1 MHGPTR
7 LRSSGSEW
15 SIFPAGIRNAW
26 NRDSGVVEMGG
37 APFYGLVSFPPHGG
51 GLEDASS
58 TMIRVEHETRI
69 AASRERI
76 WEILTDHEGMPRWF
90 PAREVIR
97 RRPGTPDPNGVDAV
111 RVVRASGLAIEER
124 VTAFEPGKRMEYV
137 VTGGVPLRDHRGVVV
152 LEAGDS
158 DDESSVVRW
167 SVELRPL
174 IPGTGWILRRA
185 TDGLIKDGLDGLRR
199 FAEAR

>member
-1 MHGPTR
+1 
-7 LRSSGSEW
+7 
-15 SIFPAGIRNAW
+15 
-26 NRDSGVVEMGG
+26 
-37 APFYGLVSFPPHGG
+37 
-51 GLEDASS
+51 
-58 TMIRVEHETRI
+58 MIRVEHEARI
-69 AASRERI
+69 AAKRERI

-97 RRPGTPDPNGVDAV
+97 RRPGSPDPNGVDAV

-137 VTGGVPLRDHRGVVV
+137 VTGGVPLRDHRGQVV
-152 LEAGDS
+152 LDGGDA
-158 DDESSVVRW
+158 DGDTCVVRW

-185 TDGLIKDGLDGLRR
+185 TDGLIREGLEGLRR